1 MKYVSELFSK
11 YIDEE
16 ITGCKVIDSSREE
29 DFRMNYIINERY
41 VLRVNS
47 ASLTEE
53 RLAEIDRLQKRY
65 NYMGIKAPALYRNK
79 DGRYLLTWE
88 DKVCYL
94 TDYINEK
101 TLPEINE
108 KEEIIK
114 EVFIRNGEFAQQYKN
129 VDLINTRSMW
139 SVIKLAPLDNE
150 IDEKQENLNLL
161 INALRQHGENEL
173 ADELA
178 RTNEEIREVM
188 AEHLDEL
195 PECVIQGDLN
205 ESNILVRDGHFHGLI
220 DFNMAGTEVIINQ
233 FCCESNVT
241 VEETDF
247 DSLTVNELYEKV
259 MNKQNEYL
267 DLMNLKYEMNELEK
281 RILPY
286 YRKLAM
292 ISQYPNVCAYIYLLK
307 KDKAKVAD
315 YLKLCMK

>member
-1 MKYVSELFSK
+1 
-11 YIDEE
+11 
-16 ITGCKVIDSSREE
+16 
-29 DFRMNYIINERY
+29 
-41 VLRVNS
+41 
-47 ASLTEE
+47 
-53 RLAEIDRLQKRY
+53 
-65 NYMGIKAPALYRNK
+65 
-79 DGRYLLTWE
+79 
-88 DKVCYL
+88 
-94 TDYINEK
+94 
-101 TLPEINE
+101 
-108 KEEIIK
+108 
-114 EVFIRNGEFAQQYKN
+114 
-129 VDLINTRSMW
+129 MW

-161 INALRQHGENEL
+161 INALRQYEENEL

-178 RTNEEIREVM
+178 RTNEEIREVI

-241 VEETDF
+241 VEEADF
-247 DSLTVNELYEKV
+247 DSLSVNELYEKV

-267 DLMNLKYEMNELEK
+267 DLMSLKYEMNDLER

-292 ISQYPNVCAYIYLLK
+292 ISQYPNVCANIYLLK

>member
-1 MKYVSELFSK
+1 MNSVSELFSK
-11 YIDEE
+11 YIHEE
-16 ITGCKVIDSSREE
+16 ITNCKVIDSSRED
-29 DFRMNYIINERY
+29 DFRMNYIINNHY

-65 NYMGIKAPALYRNK
+65 SDIGIKAPAIYRNK
-79 DGRYLLTWE
+79 EGGYLLNLE

-94 TDYINEK
+94 TEYINEK
-101 TLPEINE
+101 TLSEVSE

-114 EVFIRNGEFAQQYKN
+114 EVLIRNGEFAQRYKN
-129 VDLINTRSMW
+129 IDLINTRSMW

-150 IDEKQENLNLL
+150 VDEKQENLNLL
-161 INALRQHGENEL
+161 INALKQHGENEL
-173 ADELA
+173 ANELV
-178 RTNEEIREVM
+178 RTNEEIREVI

-241 VEETDF
+241 VEEKDF
-247 DSLTVNELYEKV
+247 DSLSVNELYEKV
-259 MNKQNEYL
+259 ISKQNECLYL
-267 DLMNLKYEMNELEK
+267 LSLKYELKELEK
-281 RILPY
+281 RMLPY

-307 KDKAKVAD
+307 KDARKTVD
-315 YLKLCMK
+315 YLKLCLK